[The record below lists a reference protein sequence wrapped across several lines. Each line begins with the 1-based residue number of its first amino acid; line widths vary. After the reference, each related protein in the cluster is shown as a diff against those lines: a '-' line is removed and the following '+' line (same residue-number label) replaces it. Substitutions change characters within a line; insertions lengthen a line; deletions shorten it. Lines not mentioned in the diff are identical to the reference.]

1 MTLALLLVLGSCV
14 AVGLLI
20 GLLAKMP
27 PVELA
32 AMCGL
37 MCAAA
42 LGMHYLVSLIG

>member
-1 MTLALLLVLGSCV
+1 MTLVLLIILGFCV
-14 AVGLLI
+14 GVGLLV

-27 PVELA
+27 PKELA
-32 AMCGL
+32 AMCVL

>member
-1 MTLALLLVLGSCV
+1 MTLVLLIILGFCV
-14 AVGLLI
+14 AVGLLV

-27 PVELA
+27 PKELA
-32 AMCGL
+32 AMCVL